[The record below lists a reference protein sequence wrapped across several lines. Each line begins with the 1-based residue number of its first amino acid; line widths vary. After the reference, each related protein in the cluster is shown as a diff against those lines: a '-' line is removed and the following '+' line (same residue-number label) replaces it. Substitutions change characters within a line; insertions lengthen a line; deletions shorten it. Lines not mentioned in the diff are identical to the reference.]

1 MPMIPNFQ
9 LDSTVRKHIE
19 ALRKSGEEG
28 WGECGAHYLEWTERE
43 AYVLFLLVVPPA
55 ND

>member
-19 ALRKSGEEG
+19 ALHLGRRQLLAQTLSAEETV
-28 WGECGAHYLEWTERE
+28 AMRR
-43 AYVLFLLVVPPA
+43 
-55 ND
+55 